1 MLVLKRYALFQVLPQ
16 RVQKSGNG
24 PPPWAVVVRKTL
36 IEEGH
41 STPQLLIIFE
51 LIVTHSDLFYES
63 RDLFVPQ
70 MVNALPRLGSAPAA
84 TAEMKKVGS
93 GVRETGGCPLDGR

>member
-1 MLVLKRYALFQVLPQ
+1 M
-16 RVQKSGNG
+16 QKSGNG

-51 LIVTHSDLFYES
+51 LIVSHSDLFYES

-84 TAEMKKVGS
+84 TSEMKKVGRCGS
-93 GVRETGGCPLDGR
+93 VYVRWCVADEVILRPSAAEH